1 MSGRHR
7 LPYPPF
13 TPTAF
18 RGHKTPPPSVCSAG
32 GPHPPVGAR
41 RRPGSPSPGPRRSH
55 GLAGAGAALRKAE
68 RGCGVSARE
77 GLSLLPTR
85 SVGMRCHFDG
95 ISLLEAFYGWG
106 KSNPVKRKEENTV
119 GIE

>member
-1 MSGRHR
+1 M
-7 LPYPPF
+7 L
-13 TPTAF
+13 
-18 RGHKTPPPSVCSAG
+18 
-32 GPHPPVGAR
+32 
-41 RRPGSPSPGPRRSH
+41 
-55 GLAGAGAALRKAE
+55 LRE
-68 RGCGVSARE
+68 E

-85 SVGMRCHFDG
+85 SAGMRGHFDG